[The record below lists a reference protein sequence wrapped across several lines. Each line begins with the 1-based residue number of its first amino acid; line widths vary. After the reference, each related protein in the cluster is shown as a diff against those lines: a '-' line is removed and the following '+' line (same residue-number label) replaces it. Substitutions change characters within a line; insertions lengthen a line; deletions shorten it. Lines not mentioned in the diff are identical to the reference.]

1 MASAHVTTLKSR
13 HAELDALIHAE
24 ERRPAPDGSMLAKLK
39 KLKLRIKEELGR
51 TR

>member
-24 ERRPAPDGSMLAKLK
+24 EQRPAPNGTILAKLK
-39 KLKLRIKEELGR
+39 KLKLRIKEQLVR
-51 TR
+51 AR